1 MTSSIPLYFTETLDK
16 ERLDIL
22 PTLSHFTQRWFY
34 LAGGTALAIIF
45 GHRESI
51 DFDFFCKNDFD
62 TRTLFAFCQEIFEW
76 KHIEKIMESKNTL
89 WITIDAIKISF
100 FTLKNELLEP
110 LIHTEY
116 IDIASVPDIA
126 AMKLWAIQN
135 RATNKDYIDLAC
147 IIDHIGLR
155 NTLQSFSQK
164 HGDIVSDSQ
173 LLKSLLYFE
182 DIENEPLKLKKHQ
195 KNWEETK
202 LYLQKIIKADFS

>member
-1 MTSSIPLYFTETLDK
+1 
-16 ERLDIL
+16 
-22 PTLSHFTQRWFY
+22 
-34 LAGGTALAIIF
+34 
-45 GHRESI
+45 
-51 DFDFFCKNDFD
+51 
-62 TRTLFAFCQEIFEW
+62 
-76 KHIEKIMESKNTL
+76 MESKNTL